1 MYSIFSKI
9 CLIIC
14 TILILITIIKKL
26 FGKAEVKENK
36 IEKFIEKNYKYV
48 FFAILIVFIITRIYM
63 ICDIPKGMHIDEAA
77 TAYNAY
83 NIANYGVDR
92 YNNILPVYFLNFDG
106 GQSPMYTYFA
116 AILIKI
122 FGYSLFIVRI
132 PAVIFG
138 LITLICGYFI
148 GKELTDVKGG
158 LLTSILITI
167 CPYFIMSSRWGL
179 DCNLMLGAISAS
191 LMTLL
196 FAIKKQKNILYIV
209 SGMLFSLTLYTYA
222 IAYAVV
228 PVILFLILVYLIYT
242 KQIKLKHFFAFS
254 IPFIIASIP
263 IVLNLMVNMGV
274 IGEIKTNFFTLLQ
287 MKNDRAAEVS
297 LENIWTNFTKMPAF
311 ITNDQCLYNSLPEF
325 KTLYLF
331 SIPFILFGVLICV
344 YKAFKQFKERKFNNY
359 MYIFISFLGM
369 FCALLLVKNVDT
381 IHRGNCLFILLVI
394 FLMIGIYYTIKY
406 IKYSGYVIICMYL
419 ISFSFFSYFYFKTY
433 MEKYPNIV
441 FFDYS
446 YANAV
451 KEASKTG
458 KDIYAE
464 PKWNGEVRVALE
476 MKIPPYKYQEFPKQ
490 NIIFD
495 NIHLYLPENF
505 DTNYTYVVSKEN
517 LNKLKEND
525 FKCKK
530 INLYYVCN
538 KED

>member
-14 TILILITIIKKL
+14 IILILTTIIKKL
-26 FGKAEVKENK
+26 LKKEKIKEHK
-36 IEKFIEKNYKYV
+36 IENFIEKSYKYI
-48 FFAILIVFIITRIYM
+48 FFFILIIFIITRIYM
-63 ICDIPKGMHIDEAA
+63 ICDIPKGMHIDEVA

-92 YNNILPVYFLNFDG
+92 YNNVLPVYFLNFDG

-116 AILIKI
+116 AVLIKI
-122 FGYSLFIVRI
+122 FGYSLFVVRI

-148 GKELTDVKGG
+148 GKELTNVKGG
-158 LLTSILITI
+158 LLTALLITI

-196 FAIKKQKNILYIV
+196 FAIKKQNSILYII
-209 SGMLFSLTLYTYA
+209 SGILFSLTLYTYA

-242 KQIKLKHFFAFS
+242 KQIKLKQFFAFS

-263 IVLNLMVNMGV
+263 IALNLMVNMGV
-274 IGEIKTNFFTLLQ
+274 IGEIKTSFFTLLQ
-287 MKNDRAAEVS
+287 MTNDRASEVS
-297 LENIWTNFTKMPAF
+297 LDNIWTNFKKMPAF

-331 SIPFILFGVLICV
+331 SIPFILFGILICV
-344 YKAFKQFKERKFNNY
+344 YKAFKQVKERIFNSY
-359 MYIFISFLGM
+359 MYIFISFIGM

-406 IKYSGYVIICMYL
+406 LKYSGYVIICMYL
-419 ISFSFFSYFYFKTY
+419 IAFSFFSYFYFKTY
-433 MEKYPNIV
+433 TEKYPNIV

-458 KDIYAE
+458 KDVYAE

-490 NIIFD
+490 NISFD
-495 NIHLYLPENF
+495 NIHLYLPDNF
-505 DTNYTYVVSKEN
+505 ESNYTYVVSKEN
-517 LNKLKEND
+517 LYQLTEKD

-530 INLYYVCN
+530 TNLYYVCN